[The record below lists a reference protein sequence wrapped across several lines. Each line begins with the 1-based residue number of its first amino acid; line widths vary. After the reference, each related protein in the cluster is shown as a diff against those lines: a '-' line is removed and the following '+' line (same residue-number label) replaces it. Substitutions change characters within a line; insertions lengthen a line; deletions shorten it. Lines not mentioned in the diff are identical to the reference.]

1 MDNIVLTTFIL
12 GNNRI
17 LINCDSDEVEVRYLS
32 SVTDIYN
39 AKGRYISFIDSSD
52 SVRDDYFS
60 VIVDKIK
67 QGEFD
72 SCFINYKINYQFK
85 RELKVRHEENELKK
99 NCPVNDS
106 YVWNYVFNKRLLL
119 ELVEIGDF
127 EIDNSL
133 FLDKFKNRQ
142 VISRVLYFHN
152 KEGSYIKIAGMVNR
166 REEVYY
172 KNIVYVGTFCNGTFN
187 GYITWLIQIGKA
199 FDFDIT
205 ILYDRIT
212 EITRKRFSKYFK
224 CVEYNDKINYV
235 CDNLIST
242 YSTYF
247 YPMNIYSLKE
257 NSLFIHGNM
266 ADYERAI
273 RFKDDIY
280 DRYIAVSKISQEKA
294 KGYFPTD
301 NIEYIYNPYTFDKSE
316 IKPHLKLIS
325 AFRNAPEKG
334 MDRVKKMA
342 AILDEEKIPYTWLV
356 FTDTGHGV
364 FGGLLVRSSVTNIGD
379 YLMDADYLVQFSKS
393 EALSYSFTEALMAGV
408 KIICTDIPAAREIGV
423 VNGNNGFLVPWEAF
437 DDNNKEQLRKIVL
450 EAYKNKDMKFE
461 YNYDYSK
468 FRDYENVFSKNDF

>member
-12 GNNRI
+12 GNNII

-152 KEGSYIKIAGMVNR
+152 REGSYIKIAGMVNR

-205 ILYDRIT
+205 ILYDKIT
-212 EITRKRFSKYFK
+212 EITKKRFSKYFK

-301 NIEYIYNPYTFDKSE
+301 NIEYIYNPYNNLS
-316 IKPHLKLIS
+316 HLL
-325 AFRNAPEKG
+325 
-334 MDRVKKMA
+334 
-342 AILDEEKIPYTWLV
+342 
-356 FTDTGHGV
+356 
-364 FGGLLVRSSVTNIGD
+364 
-379 YLMDADYLVQFSKS
+379 
-393 EALSYSFTEALMAGV
+393 
-408 KIICTDIPAAREIGV
+408 
-423 VNGNNGFLVPWEAF
+423 
-437 DDNNKEQLRKIVL
+437 
-450 EAYKNKDMKFE
+450 
-461 YNYDYSK
+461 NY
-468 FRDYENVFSKNDF
+468 

>member
-1 MDNIVLTTFIL
+1 MNNIILTTFVL
-12 GNNRI
+12 GNKSI
-17 LINCDSDEVEVRYLS
+17 PFECKSDEVEIYYLNN
-32 SVTDIYN
+32 VDDVFR
-39 AKGRYISFIDSSD
+39 AHGRYISFIDSDD
-52 SVRDDYFS
+52 SVSDEYFS
-60 VIVDKIK
+60 SILNKIK
-67 QGEFD
+67 EGEFD

-85 RELKVRHEENELKK
+85 RELKVRHEENDLKK
-99 NCPVNDS
+99 NCPSNNS
-106 YVWNYVFNKRLLL
+106 YIWNYVFSKQIFWDLLKIESIKL
-119 ELVEIGDF
+119 
-127 EIDNSL
+127 DNSL
-133 FLDKFKNRQ
+133 FSDKFKVRQ
-142 VISRVLYFHN
+142 VISKVLYFHN
-152 KEGSYIKIAGMVNR
+152 VNGSYIKVAGMVNR
-166 REEVYY
+166 RDEVYY
-172 KNIVYVGTFCNGTFN
+172 KNIIYMGDFCNGTFN

-205 ILYDRIT
+205 ILYDKIT
-212 EITRKRFSKYFK
+212 EITKKRFSKYFK

-342 AILDEEKIPYTWLV
+342 AILDEERIPYTWLV

-379 YLMDADYLVQFSKS
+379 YLMDADYLVQFSRS

-408 KIICTDIPAAREIGV
+408 KIMCTDIPAAREIGI

-437 DDNNKEQLRKIVL
+437 DDNNKEQLREIVL

-461 YNYDYSK
+461 YNYDYSR
-468 FRDYENVFSKNDF
+468 FSAYENVFSKNDF